1 MARVGNHGRSR
12 TAARSLGVIAMA
24 LCAAPLLTS
33 CNFAT
38 VGTSAQPDIGAP
50 ADVDVLDKVRSLDIM
65 PRQSQAVNAAQNS
78 TGERSR
84 AAVFEGTEITDVADA
99 KPQPIASG
107 GGYDLNFENTPV
119 TTVAKVVLGD
129 ILNTGY
135 AIDPRVQGTVTLVS
149 VRPIPKSDI
158 VFVLESALRLS
169 GVVLVRD
176 GAGYRLTPLGDAVGA
191 GRVDSAA
198 ASPEPGYGVSVVP
211 LQYVSAQTVLK
222 LMDSFATKPGS
233 VRADPTRNL
242 LLIQGTG
249 AERRTAVD
257 TAMSFDVDWMR
268 GQSVGIYPLSSSA
281 PEPIIAELEKIMD
294 SGDSGLS
301 QSVVKFQA
309 MSRLNAILVVSR
321 KPALLHTASTWIK
334 RLDREDTARNSVHV
348 YRVKYGDARQIAKV
362 LTDMFIGGSQAS
374 LDSADNQLAPGS
386 GSSAASSAD
395 RLSLNA
401 NSSSASQTGGF
412 GSSQTSGF
420 GSRMASG
427 TGAGGAPG
435 SGQSQSAGGNPATA
449 GGALDARG
457 GGGNGQPLLQ
467 GVRITPDVVNNT
479 LLIYADQGNY
489 QVIQATLDQVDQPQ
503 LQVAIDATIA
513 EVTLTNE
520 LSYGVQAFLTSKNL
534 GLHPD
539 NGSILNTQAAQ
550 APTTTTTTP
559 ASTATGTAAV
569 ATTVTSAFIN
579 RAFPGFNFLIGSE
592 AQPSAILDA
601 LHTVTSVK
609 VLSNP
614 SLVVINNQTASLQ
627 VGDVVPVSTGSATV
641 LTTSNTVVNTID
653 YRNTGIILRVSPRI
667 NANGNVRLE
676 VEQEISS
683 VSPTTAASLTPTVS
697 ERLVKSSISV
707 ATGQTVLL
715 AGLISEQQSGTRN
728 GIPLLDEIQGLGDA
742 FSHQDKTGTRTEL
755 IIFIR
760 PQIIR
765 DGTDAHN
772 VAEELRSKL
781 RGSVGASVDDLRVHT
796 VR

>member
-1 MARVGNHGRSR
+1 
-12 TAARSLGVIAMA
+12 
-24 LCAAPLLTS
+24 
-33 CNFAT
+33 
-38 VGTSAQPDIGAP
+38 
-50 ADVDVLDKVRSLDIM
+50 
-65 PRQSQAVNAAQNS
+65 
-78 TGERSR
+78 
-84 AAVFEGTEITDVADA
+84 
-99 KPQPIASG
+99 
-107 GGYDLNFENTPV
+107 
-119 TTVAKVVLGD
+119 VVLGD
-129 ILNTGY
+129 ILNIGY

-435 SGQSQSAGGNPATA
+435 SGQSQPAGGNSATA

>member
-1 MARVGNHGRSR
+1 MARVGNHGRSW
-12 TAARSLGVIAMA
+12 TAARSLGVIALA

-50 ADVDVLDKVRSLDIM
+50 ADLDVLDKVRSLDIM

-99 KPQPIASG
+99 KPQPVASG

-191 GRVDSAA
+191 GRMDSAA

-401 NSSSASQTGGF
+401 NSSSSSQTGGF

-420 GSRMASG
+420 GSRMTSG
-427 TGAGGAPG
+427 TGTGGAPG
-435 SGQSQSAGGNPATA
+435 SGQSQPAGGNPATA

-457 GGGNGQPLLQ
+457 GGSGQPLLQ

-539 NGSILNTQAAQ
+539 SGSILNTQAAQ

-559 ASTATGTAAV
+559 ASTTTGTAAV

-796 VR
+796 VH